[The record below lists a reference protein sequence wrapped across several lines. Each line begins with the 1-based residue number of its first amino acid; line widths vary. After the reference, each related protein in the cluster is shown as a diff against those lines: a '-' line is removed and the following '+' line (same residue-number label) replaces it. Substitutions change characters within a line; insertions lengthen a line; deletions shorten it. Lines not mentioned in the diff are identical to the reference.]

1 MSNRVAVAAGLAAL
15 LAAAVHARGPTVG
28 ADGSSP
34 AAGRRALT
42 FQAPVQQRPAQ
53 PAGDQQPQVRQPQ
66 VQQPQGQQPQAQ
78 PPQAPQPQA
87 QQPPNQQP
95 AGQQPPRFRV
105 AANFVRV
112 DAYPTADGRPVT
124 DLSAQDFEVFED
136 GKPQKIE
143 TFEHVVVRA
152 AGPQETRVE
161 PSNVEAARQAA
172 SEPRSRVFVLFL
184 DTYHVTV
191 ESSHRMRLPL
201 IKLLDG
207 IIGQDDLV
215 AVMTPEMSAG
225 DLTFARRTTTI
236 EGMLT
241 RYWYWGR
248 RERITGFDPEEDL
261 YLACYPPD
269 PSVPFEDTFAGQMI
283 ARRRE
288 KRTLDALRD
297 LVTHLEG
304 VREERK
310 AILTISEGWK
320 LFGEDRTLMNGSAP
334 ALPGI
339 YVGPGGKPASGS
351 DPRMALGGSKYE
363 CDRDRAMLAQI
374 DDDRQFRLMLDE
386 ANRANA
392 SFYTIDPRGLPAFD
406 TSLGPSA
413 PLPPA
418 RDAQQLSTRL
428 DSLRTLAG
436 ATDGVALLNSNDIE
450 GGIRRVVEDLTSYYL
465 LGYYSTNTK
474 LDGKIRSINVR
485 VRRPGVT
492 VRARRGYRAP
502 TAEEVAARAAAAES
516 PANAPASPLV
526 AALGSLASV
535 RPEALF
541 RLRAVPA
548 WKEGA
553 PPTGAIWVVGELD
566 QKALQ
571 SADWSGGARAEI
583 AVTGASGAPVASSQA
598 TLAVGGRSFQVVLP
612 EQGGLD
618 PGDYLVRVRVQPAAG
633 SGLPLSDAVRIVVG
647 RPSPANDGD
656 RLGQPLLYRRGPST
670 GSAFQPTADPRYRRQ
685 ERVRVEVPVV
695 GAITSPEG
703 RVLDRSG
710 QPLPLTLT
718 MSERQEAGVRWI
730 VGEVALAPLAAGDYL
745 IEMSGGI
752 AAGTQKVLVAIK
764 VIS

>member
-15 LAAAVHARGPTVG
+15 LAAAVHARGPTAAAG
-28 ADGSSP
+28 ASSP
-34 AAGRRALT
+34 AAGQRALT
-42 FQAPVQQRPAQ
+42 FQAPVQQKPAQ
-53 PAGDQQPQVRQPQ
+53 PAG
-66 VQQPQGQQPQAQ
+66 GQQ
-78 PPQAPQPQA
+78 PQAPQPQA
-87 QQPPNQQP
+87 PQPQAPQP
-95 AGQQPPRFRV
+95 QAPQPQAPQPQNQQPPRFRV

-112 DAYPTADGRPVT
+112 DAYPTADGRPVM
-124 DLSAQDFEVFED
+124 DLTAQDFEVFED
-136 GKPQKIE
+136 GRPQKIE
-143 TFEHVVVRA
+143 TFEHVIVRA
-152 AGPQETRVE
+152 AGSQEARVE

-172 SEPRSRVFVLFL
+172 AEPRSRVFVLFL

-201 IKLLDG
+201 VKLLDG

-248 RERITGFDPEEDL
+248 REKIAGLDPEEQH
-261 YLACYPPD
+261 YQACYSAN
-269 PSVPFEDTFAGQMI
+269 PSVPSEDTLAGRMI
-283 ARRRE
+283 ERRRE
-288 KRTLDALRD
+288 KRTLDALWD
-297 LVTHLEG
+297 LVIHLEG

-320 LFGEDRTLMNGSAP
+320 LFREDRTLMNGGAP

-339 YVGPGGKPASGS
+339 YVGPDGKLASGS
-351 DPRMALGGSKYE
+351 DPRVAIGGSRYE
-363 CDRDRAMLAQI
+363 CDRDRMMLAQI
-374 DDDRQFRLMLDE
+374 DDERQFRLMLDE

-406 TSLGPSA
+406 TSVGPSA

-428 DSLRTLAG
+428 NSLRTLAE

-465 LGYYSTNTK
+465 LGYYSTNAK
-474 LDGKIRSINVR
+474 LDGKVRSINVR
-485 VRRPGVT
+485 VRRPGVA

-502 TAEEVAARAAAAES
+502 TAEEVAARAAAADS

-548 WKEGA
+548 WKGST

-583 AVTGASGAPVASSQA
+583 AVTDASSTPVASSQA
-598 TLAVGGRSFQVVLP
+598 SLAVGGRAFQVVLP

-618 PGDYLVRVRVQPAAG
+618 PGDYLVRVRVRPAAG

-647 RPSPANDGD
+647 APSSGSDGG

-685 ERVRVEVPVV
+685 ERVRVEIPVV
-695 GAITSPEG
+695 GATTSPEG

-745 IEMSGGI
+745 IEISGGI
-752 AAGTQKVLVAIK
+752 AAGTQKVLVAFK
-764 VIS
+764 VVQ